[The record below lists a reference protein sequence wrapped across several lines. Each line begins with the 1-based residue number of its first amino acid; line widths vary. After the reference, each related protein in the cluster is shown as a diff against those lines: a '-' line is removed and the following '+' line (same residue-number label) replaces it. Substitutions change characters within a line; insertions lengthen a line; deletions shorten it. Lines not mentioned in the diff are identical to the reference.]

1 MKSAAALG
9 FAPHS
14 GWSVLV
20 ALGLDGS
27 DARPRL
33 LVRERV
39 ELSGPEDPASKQP
52 YHAVESLPV
61 EEAARK
67 LAVYKADAERRAHA
81 AISPVLA
88 SLAADGR
95 RVVGVGILES
105 AGRKGSSLEATLAS
119 HALIHTA
126 DGDHFRSAIAAAA
139 ESCGLRVTRVRIRDL
154 DGRAAA
160 EIGRPPD
167 VLRQALQ
174 VLRREAG
181 PPWGADQK
189 AAALLAWLVL
199 KAEGSDAERRLEER

>member
-1 MKSAAALG
+1 MRSAAALG

-61 EEAARK
+61 EEAAGK
-67 LAVYKADAERRAHA
+67 LASFRADAERRAYDTLA
-81 AISPVLA
+81 RVLA
-88 SLAADGR
+88 TLAEGGR
-95 RVVGVGILES
+95 RIVGIGILDS
-105 AGRKGSSLEATLAS
+105 AGRRGASLEATLAS

-126 DGDHFRSAIAAAA
+126 DGDHFRNAIAAAA
-139 ESCGLRVTRVRIRDL
+139 ERSGLGVMRVRTREVEEEAS
-154 DGRAAA
+154 AAVGQPSEA
-160 EIGRPPD
+160 
-167 VLRQALQ
+167 LRETLQA
-174 VLRREAG
+174 LRREAG

-189 AAALLAWLVL
+189 SAALLAWLVL
-199 KAEGSDAERRLEER
+199 KTGP

>member
-1 MKSAAALG
+1 VSAAAALG

-33 LVRERV
+33 LARERV

-61 EEAARK
+61 EEAART
-67 LAVYKADAERRAHA
+67 LASFRADAERRAYD
-81 AISPVLA
+81 VLA
-88 SLAADGR
+88 RVLPMLADEGR
-95 RVVGVGILES
+95 RIVGVGILDS
-105 AGRKGSSLEATLAS
+105 AGRRGASLEATLAS

-126 DGDHFRSAIAAAA
+126 DGDHFRKAIAAAA
-139 ESCGLRVTRVRIRDL
+139 ERRGLRVMRVRTREL
-154 DGRAAA
+154 EEQAAA
-160 EIGRPPD
+160 AVGQPPE
-167 VLRQALQ
+167 VLRETLQAL
-174 VLRREAG
+174 RRGAG

-199 KAEGSDAERRLEER
+199 RSAQ

>member
-1 MKSAAALG
+1 MRAAAALG

-61 EEAARK
+61 EEAART

-88 SLAADGR
+88 SDGASSASASSNR
-95 RVVGVGILES
+95 R
-105 AGRKGSSLEATLAS
+105 
-119 HALIHTA
+119 
-126 DGDHFRSAIAAAA
+126 DGK
-139 ESCGLRVTRVRIRDL
+139 
-154 DGRAAA
+154 
-160 EIGRPPD
+160 GRPWKP
-167 VLRQALQ
+167 RWH
-174 VLRREAG
+174 RT
-181 PPWGADQK
+181 P
-189 AAALLAWLVL
+189 
-199 KAEGSDAERRLEER
+199 

>member
-1 MKSAAALG
+1 MSSVAALG

-33 LVRERV
+33 LARERV

-67 LAVYKADAERRAHA
+67 LASCRADAERRAYDA
-81 AISPVLA
+81 LARVLPT
-88 SLAADGR
+88 LAEEGR
-95 RVVGVGILES
+95 RIVGVGILES
-105 AGRKGSSLEATLAS
+105 AGRRGASLEATLAS

-126 DGDHFRSAIAAAA
+126 DGDHFRNAIAAAA
-139 ESCGLRVTRVRIRDL
+139 VRHRAPRDAGSYPGSGGAGLGRRRPATRGPAGDASGSPPR
-154 DGRAAA
+154 
-160 EIGRPPD
+160 GRPAVGSRPES
-167 VLRQALQ
+167 
-174 VLRREAG
+174 RRPARLAG
-181 PPWGADQK
+181 PEDRAVSVRE
-189 AAALLAWLVL
+189 LF
-199 KAEGSDAERRLEER
+199 